1 MYTYKL
7 LCCSFYAVC
16 SAGRRMKTPSYRL
29 TVFPSYPKPEVN
41 PWWSACAHGTAYGG
55 DSWQLGRCELPIYII
70 PAGTVLYRGDDGTRD
85 AKQCLDAPCLWL
97 GDLTTSYGYCAAKF
111 NGTWRPRPGFQGST
125 NSLPK
130 LFRFKTTT
138 DIRILALDRCEG
150 VEWLARRM
158 PTPLLASQYIRA
170 AFDCS
175 EGGIEPLRTSTLE
188 WDTHIV
194 NALCRLFHMM
204 STQYGLTPG
213 YATKKLRRVRGGG
226 YLHPEV
232 FLCKPGG
239 VMTFDGEVTC
249 GITDPQQHRNLP
261 LLKRPRDTGGAESPQ
276 DGFVRRFPKLRR
288 AISRPV

>member
-1 MYTYKL
+1 MAASTRLPGFNEQPTRIVPFQNNDGYPHIGSRPL
-7 LCCSFYAVC
+7 RGGGMAGSAYA
-16 SAGRRMKTPSYRL
+16 
-29 TVFPSYPKPEVN
+29 
-41 PWWSACAHGTAYGG
+41 
-55 DSWQLGRCELPIYII
+55 
-70 PAGTVLYRGDDGTRD
+70 
-85 AKQCLDAPCLWL
+85 DAPL
-97 GDLTTSYGYCAAKF
+97 G
-111 NGTWRPRPGFQGST
+111 
-125 NSLPK
+125 
-130 LFRFKTTT
+130 
-138 DIRILALDRCEG
+138 
-150 VEWLARRM
+150 V
-158 PTPLLASQYIRA
+158 ASQYIRA

-175 EGGIEPLRTSTLE
+175 GGEKEPLRTSALE

-194 NALCRLFHMM
+194 NELCRLFHMM